1 MTDAR
6 IEHVRACE
14 FDALGT
20 LLDFNSAVMH
30 CADRIDTLSPLQDIL
45 GISPA

>member
-1 MTDAR
+1 MTDVR

-14 FDALGT
+14 FDAFGT
-20 LLDFNSAVMH
+20 LLDFNSAMMH
-30 CADRIDTLSPLQDIL
+30 CADEIDTLSPLPDIR